1 MKGIRLN
8 NPMKE
13 DRHTGQC
20 HKRNGPGPENI
31 AMLGSLPPLRALSS
45 YCLEFALAISDLGQ
59 VEFISFN
66 RIYPSFL
73 YPGGNLKDDNTYP
86 TITHPN
92 LRIRRHLTWYNP
104 VTWITEAMSTNGDLL
119 HVQWWSLPL
128 SPIYMIICLG
138 FKLRRKPVV
147 FTVHNVQ
154 SHDRH
159 ILYRFVTRIVLRLG
173 ACFIVHSKP
182 HKAQL
187 IKYYNIPPERVI
199 QIHHGP
205 LDFHVQ
211 NDMDRDLARREMG
224 FHSKEKIIL
233 LFGTIRPYKGVDTA
247 LKAFAKV
254 VARIPEARLVIA
266 GKLWES
272 WERYER
278 LIEEL
283 EIGNNIK
290 TYLRYVP
297 SGEVWRFFAASDL
310 VILPYHHFDA
320 QSGAGATAISFRK
333 PMIVSDVGG
342 LPELVV
348 DRRYVVAAKNPAAL
362 ARTIVN
368 CMQNSDQFAQMSAG
382 AGTIA
387 AKMAWPA
394 IAKKT
399 WNVYKNVLGVSGNHG
414 EG

>member
-1 MKGIRLN
+1 
-8 NPMKE
+8 MKE
-13 DRHTGQC
+13 DGYADQC
-20 HKRNGPGPENI
+20 HKRNRPCPENI
-31 AMLGSLPPLRALSS
+31 TMLGSLPPLRALSS
-45 YCLEFALAISDLGQ
+45 YCLELALAISDIGQ

-66 RIYPSFL
+66 QIYPIFL
-73 YPGGNLKDDNTYP
+73 YPGGDLKDDNTYP
-86 TITHPN
+86 TIEHSN

-104 VTWITEAMSTNGDLL
+104 ITWIVEAMSTNGELL

-147 FTVHNVQ
+147 FTVHNIQ
-154 SHDRH
+154 SHERH
-159 ILYRFVTRIVLRLG
+159 VLYRFVTRVVLRLG
-173 ACFIVHSKP
+173 ACFIVHSEP
-182 HKAQL
+182 LKAQL

-199 QIHHGP
+199 QIPHGS

-211 NDMDRDLARREMG
+211 NHMDRDLARKEMG

-233 LFGTIRPYKGVDTA
+233 LFGAIRPYKGVDTA

-278 LIEEL
+278 LIEGL
-283 EIGNNIK
+283 GIGDSIK
-290 TYLRYVP
+290 TYLRYIP
-297 SGEVWRFFAASDL
+297 SEEVWRFFTTSDL

-320 QSGAGATAISFRK
+320 QSGVGATAISFHK
-333 PMIVSDVGG
+333 PMIVSDVGA

-348 DRRYVVAAKNPAAL
+348 DRRYVVAAKDPAAL

-368 CMQNSDQFAQMSAG
+368 CMQDTDQFAQMSAG
-382 AGTIA
+382 AETLA
-387 AKMAWPA
+387 KKMAWPA

-399 WNVYKNVLGVSGNHG
+399 WAVYRNVLGVSGKNG
-414 EG
+414 KG